1 MSFTIPAER
10 KMLLFRNFPFFDYIT
25 DDEYRALGIQYSFI
39 QAKRGEYIYF
49 PHQHAHKLYFLKE
62 GFIKIGYIAADG
74 AEVIREVIQRKEV
87 FGQLTIE
94 KNNDRDEFAQACKTD
109 VSICAF
115 NIEDFYR
122 ILERKPQM
130 AISYSV
136 HLGEKVRKFENRIMH
151 LLRKDVRERLIQF
164 FLQLIEDAGG
174 PQNNAARIERF
185 LSHEEMAQLIGASR
199 QTVTTMLNQLHQ
211 EHLIDI
217 CPSHFSIPDFL
228 RLKQAV

>member
-1 MSFTIPAER
+1 MPFTIPAES
-10 KMLLFRNFPFFDYIT
+10 KLLLFRNFPFFDHIT
-25 DDEYRALGIQYSFI
+25 DEEYRALGIQYSFI
-39 QAKRGEYIYF
+39 QAKKGDYIYF
-49 PHQHAHKLYFLKE
+49 PHQHAQKLYFLKE
-62 GFIKIGYIAADG
+62 GYIKIGYIAADG
-74 AEVIREVIQRKEV
+74 NEVVREVIQRKEV

-94 KNNDRDEFAQACKTD
+94 KGNDRDEFAQACRTD

-174 PQNNAARIERF
+174 AQNNSAKIERF

-211 EHLIDI
+211 EQLIVVY
-217 CPSHFSIPDFL
+217 PTHFLVPDYA
-228 RLKQAV
+228 RLKQAE